1 MKQAGT
7 DPSSGPEGRSQYRSH
22 RHAITVS
29 ADAIDELGHVN
40 NVVYLQWVQQ
50 AITAYWRAVARKE
63 DVDRLRWIVASHEI
77 FYRKP
82 AYHRDSLIATVQIT
96 KHTASRAWF
105 STHIGRDGETVAEV
119 HSTLCCLDA
128 SSGQL
133 VRITPDLAQPFCL

>member
-1 MKQAGT
+1 M
-7 DPSSGPEGRSQYRSH
+7 
-22 RHAITVS
+22 
-29 ADAIDELGHVN
+29 
-40 NVVYLQWVQQ
+40 YLQWVQQ
-50 AITAYWRAVARKE
+50 AITTYWRAVARKE

-82 AYHRDSLIATVQIT
+82 AYHRDSLIATVQIM

-105 STHIGRDGETVAEV
+105 STHIGRDGETVAEA

-133 VRITPDLAQPFCL
+133 VRITPVWRSRSACNRSEPLRGGYPSQAGLIACCVAAHEQTA